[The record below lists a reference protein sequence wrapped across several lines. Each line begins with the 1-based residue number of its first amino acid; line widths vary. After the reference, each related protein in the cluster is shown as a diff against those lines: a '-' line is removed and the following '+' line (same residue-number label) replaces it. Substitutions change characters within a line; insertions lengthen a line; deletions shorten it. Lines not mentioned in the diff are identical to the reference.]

1 MAKKLEVGRRSA
13 TLGAAALVAAGYR
26 STARAAGETPGVTA
40 TELKIG
46 HTIAYSGPGSSYGV
60 IGKLH
65 AAFFDLVNEQGGVGG
80 RKINFIS
87 LDDGYSP
94 PKTVEQVR
102 RLVEVD
108 QVACLFQTLG
118 TASNSAI
125 HKYVNQKKVPHLF
138 ISTGADKWGDYK
150 NFPWTMGYQPSYR
163 TEAQIYTKY
172 ILKERPNAKIAILY
186 QNDDF
191 GKDYPAGVKDV
202 LGDRYDKIV
211 TAATYESTD
220 ATVDSQL
227 SSLQASGA
235 DVLLVAALPKFAAQS
250 IRKVH
255 DLQWKPMF
263 LMTNVAISVGTVMNP
278 AGPEKSV
285 GMVSSN
291 YLKDS
296 TDPRWKDDA
305 GMKEWRDFMTKRLPG
320 ADQTDLSYVFA
331 YSVATTML
339 RVLRQCGEDFSREN
353 IMRQAANLKNVENP
367 LTLPGILINTS
378 PTNFHPIRAMQL
390 MKWDGVTWV
399 PFGDVIEGAE
409 S

>member
-1 MAKKLEVGRRSA
+1 
-13 TLGAAALVAAGYR
+13 
-26 STARAAGETPGVTA
+26 
-40 TELKIG
+40 
-46 HTIAYSGPGSSYGV
+46 
-60 IGKLH
+60 
-65 AAFFDLVNEQGGVGG
+65 
-80 RKINFIS
+80 
-87 LDDGYSP
+87 
-94 PKTVEQVR
+94 
-102 RLVEVD
+102 
-108 QVACLFQTLG
+108 
-118 TASNSAI
+118 
-125 HKYVNQKKVPHLF
+125 
-138 ISTGADKWGDYK
+138 
-150 NFPWTMGYQPSYR
+150 
-163 TEAQIYTKY
+163 
-172 ILKERPNAKIAILY
+172 
-186 QNDDF
+186 
-191 GKDYPAGVKDV
+191 
-202 LGDRYDKIV
+202 
-211 TAATYESTD
+211 
-220 ATVDSQL
+220 
-227 SSLQASGA
+227 
-235 DVLLVAALPKFAAQS
+235 
-250 IRKVH
+250 
-255 DLQWKPMF
+255 MF